1 MVVFIY
7 FNTILILKILF
18 SVSECKAKWHS
29 LRSSYSRYVRD
40 LKKIPRGSTVKRK
53 KWHLADAMSFLDE
66 FMGPQRSMT
75 SKISMPDNEN
85 KYEVDDPNTNPLSQ
99 SGDSEDETVPM
110 TDNPMISVTQ
120 ERKKRRQSPAAEIV
134 PDEYLQSVTVQSRE
148 EDDPNL
154 LFFKSLLPDVEK
166 LKPRNQR
173 RFKSKVMDLLN
184 TFLDSQED
192 SE

>member
-1 MVVFIY
+1 
-7 FNTILILKILF
+7 
-18 SVSECKAKWHS
+18 
-29 LRSSYSRYVRD
+29 
-40 LKKIPRGSTVKRK
+40 
-53 KWHLADAMSFLDE
+53 
-66 FMGPQRSMT
+66 MGPQRSMT

-85 KYEVDDPNTNPLSQ
+85 KYEVDDSNTNPLSQ

-110 TDNPMISVTQ
+110 TDNPMVSVTQ

>member
-1 MVVFIY
+1 
-7 FNTILILKILF
+7 
-18 SVSECKAKWHS
+18 
-29 LRSSYSRYVRD
+29 
-40 LKKIPRGSTVKRK
+40 
-53 KWHLADAMSFLDE
+53 
-66 FMGPQRSMT
+66 MGPQRSMT

-85 KYEVDDPNTNPLSQ
+85 KYEVDDSNTNPLSQ